1 MFAILEDAVLCIA
14 IDPETT
20 IARPRDTTMLEL
32 VSALSAHARS
42 EDEVVAWVV
51 ALVSSGAVRLCGIFK
66 GTRFEAS
73 IGESAWQPVSTG
85 ASPQGGGR

>member
-1 MFAILEDAVLCIA
+1 M
-14 IDPETT
+14 
-20 IARPRDTTMLEL
+20 RHDTTMLEL

-51 ALVSSGAVRLCGIFK
+51 ALVRSGAVRLCGIFK

-73 IGESAWQPVSTG
+73 IGEPSWQPITSTG
-85 ASPQGGGR
+85 ASPRGGDR